1 MKSPFVS
8 FVSESLGG
16 GVVGK
21 SSWDEKIF
29 FIVG

>member
-21 SSWDEKIF
+21 RFVEMQRF
-29 FIVG
+29 FL